1 MGSIIL
7 CHKKKA
13 REPYEIARIQRRIY
27 TIEELCYYLCNHLYL
42 IDYTIMNQQL
52 CDWVRDELE
61 LAELAEALKAH
72 LEQNGSKEQFVM
84 LILKYSA
91 IYSAGELKQMQ
102 DTLDKF
108 KNQKPVEKQKYKADN
123 LLEGGSVKAA
133 IAIYQQILSED
144 EDESV
149 EGRFYGR
156 VYGCLGAAY
165 GRLFMYKEAAKM
177 YEAAYQ
183 ICEEQSM
190 LKAYVYACKRY
201 MTKKE
206 YEDMLEKSTVY
217 QRIDSWIAGERE
229 RLEQEV
235 QVLSQEDTLRKW
247 KDQYRRM
254 NAGEN

>member
-52 CDWVRDELE
+52 CDWIRKELE
-61 LAELAEALKAH
+61 LAELADRLTEH
-72 LEQNGSKEQFVM
+72 LAQNGSKEQFIM
-84 LILKYSA
+84 LILKSSA

-102 DTLDKF
+102 DVLDKF
-108 KNQKPVEKQKYKADN
+108 KNQKPVEKQKHKADN
-123 LLEGGSVKAA
+123 LLKGGSVKAA
-133 IAIYQQILSED
+133 IAIYHKIIND
-144 EDESV
+144 DHDESV

-165 GRLFMYKEAAKM
+165 GRLFMYREAARM

-183 ICEEQSM
+183 ICEDESM
-190 LKAYVYACKRY
+190 LKAYIYACKMY
-201 MTKKE
+201 MDRTE
-206 YEDMLEKSTVY
+206 YEAMLEKSQMY
-217 QRIDSWIAGERE
+217 QRIDSWVTGERE

-235 QVLSQEDTLRKW
+235 QSLSQEDTLRKW